1 MFGDFRLE
9 PCLDAEASRVAHYSS
24 PAALLRLTFSVAA
37 NGLTGWRPDLSA
49 VPQTGRARR
58 GRNIGCERRELTMSE
73 QEQNIELIK
82 KGYEAFNAG
91 DGDTVM
97 SLFDDNIEWIQP
109 GDSAISGTYHGKQE
123 VAELLAKMGEK
134 QTSVSNDHILA
145 DGDLVVMLGQTTVAG
160 ETTDAA
166 TVFTVRGGQ
175 TVRVQAYGDTAA
187 LERIFGKKEVAT
199 A

>member
-1 MFGDFRLE
+1 
-9 PCLDAEASRVAHYSS
+9 
-24 PAALLRLTFSVAA
+24 
-37 NGLTGWRPDLSA
+37 
-49 VPQTGRARR
+49 
-58 GRNIGCERRELTMSE
+58 MSE
-73 QEQNIELIK
+73 QEQNIKLIQ

-109 GDSAISGTYHGKQE
+109 GDSAIIGTYHGKQE
-123 VAELLAKMGEK
+123 IAGLLAKMGEK
-134 QTSVSNDHILA
+134 QTSVTNDRILA

-166 TVFTVRGGQ
+166 TVSTVRDGQ

-187 LERIFGKKEVAT
+187 VERIFGKKEVAT

>member
-1 MFGDFRLE
+1 
-9 PCLDAEASRVAHYSS
+9 
-24 PAALLRLTFSVAA
+24 
-37 NGLTGWRPDLSA
+37 
-49 VPQTGRARR
+49 
-58 GRNIGCERRELTMSE
+58 MSE
-73 QEQNIELIK
+73 HEQNMKLIK

-97 SLFDDNIEWIQP
+97 SLFDENVEWIQP

-123 VAELLAKMGEK
+123 IAELLAKMSEK
-134 QTSVSNDHILA
+134 QASVTSERMLA
-145 DGDLVVMLGQTTVAG
+145 DGDLVIMLGQTTVAG

-166 TVFTVRGGQ
+166 TVFTVRDGR

-187 LERIFGKKEVAT
+187 LERIFGKKVAAT

>member
-1 MFGDFRLE
+1 
-9 PCLDAEASRVAHYSS
+9 
-24 PAALLRLTFSVAA
+24 
-37 NGLTGWRPDLSA
+37 
-49 VPQTGRARR
+49 
-58 GRNIGCERRELTMSE
+58 MSE
-73 QEQNIELIK
+73 QQNMKLIK

-97 SLFDDNIEWIQP
+97 SLFDDNVEWIQP

-123 VAELLAKMGEK
+123 IAELLAKMSEK
-134 QTSVSNDHILA
+134 QASVTSDRMLA
-145 DGDLVVMLGQTTVAG
+145 EGDLVIMLGQTTVAG

-166 TVFTVRGGQ
+166 TVFTVRDGR

-187 LERIFGKKEVAT
+187 LERIFGKKVAAT

>member
-1 MFGDFRLE
+1 
-9 PCLDAEASRVAHYSS
+9 
-24 PAALLRLTFSVAA
+24 
-37 NGLTGWRPDLSA
+37 
-49 VPQTGRARR
+49 
-58 GRNIGCERRELTMSE
+58 MSE
-73 QEQNIELIK
+73 HEQNIKLIK

-97 SLFDDNIEWIQP
+97 SLFDENVEWIQP

-123 VAELLAKMGEK
+123 IAELLAKMSEK
-134 QTSVSNDHILA
+134 QASVTSERMLA
-145 DGDLVVMLGQTTVAG
+145 DGDLVIMLGQTTVAG

-166 TVFTVRGGQ
+166 TVFTVRDGR

-187 LERIFGKKEVAT
+187 LERIFGKKVAAT